1 MFFLSQFN
9 AGVFLMTQ
17 LCTIILNNLL
27 IMDRKDF
34 IKKGLMGTGMFIT
47 SAAVGDTLTND
58 IDEIQPLEP
67 IGYNH
72 LPNTNSL
79 ILENTVL
86 HKAETRGH
94 ANHGWLDSHH
104 SFSFANYYNPDR
116 MHFGVL
122 RVLNDDRVDAG
133 MGFGTHPHDNM
144 EIISIPLEGDLEHKD
159 SMGNTAVIKKGD
171 IQAMSAG
178 TGIYHSEYNKNKD
191 QLTKFLQIWVYPNKK
206 NVTPRYDQ
214 ITLNEEERHN
224 KLQQVL
230 SPNPDDAGVWIHQD
244 AWFHMGKFDDGFTT
258 EYLLKKSGNGIY
270 AFVLKGSFSIGNI
283 ELSQRDGLGI
293 WDTGIITLRANSADA
308 EILLMEVPMAV

>member
-1 MFFLSQFN
+1 
-9 AGVFLMTQ
+9 
-17 LCTIILNNLL
+17 
-27 IMDRKDF
+27 MDRKDF
-34 IKKGLMGTGMFIT
+34 IRKGLMGTGMFIT
-47 SAAVGDTLTND
+47 SAAIGETLTND
-58 IDEIQPLEP
+58 IDEIKPLEP

-72 LPNTNSL
+72 LPNESAL
-79 ILENTVL
+79 VLENTVL
-86 HKAETRGH
+86 HKAGSRGH

-171 IQAMSAG
+171 IQVMSAG

-214 ITLNEEERHN
+214 ITLNETDRHN
-224 KLQQVL
+224 KLQQIL
-230 SPNPDDAGVWIHQD
+230 SPDANDEGVWLHQD
-244 AWFHMGKFDDGFTT
+244 AWFHLGKFDKDFTT
-258 EYLLKKSGNGIY
+258 EYKLRKSGNGIY
-270 AFVLKGSFSIGNI
+270 AFVIKGDVNIGSVTLN
-283 ELSQRDGLGI
+283 ERDALGI
-293 WDTGIITLRANSADA
+293 WDTAAINITAASQDA
-308 EILLMEVPMAV
+308 EILLIEVPMSI